1 MNILFVG
8 YSSLNCNSGLHIFH
22 LANKLTEIG
31 HECVVFVPEGKALTT
46 ENGACD
52 FVTMEYDDF
61 NAVEYLY
68 SNKLGPDV
76 IHAWTPR
83 EIVREFVT
91 DILLQ
96 RFGCPYLVHL
106 EDNEEHIFAKSYGAR
121 FVQNCDID
129 VPLHV
134 SHPVRYKQFISN
146 SSGVTVLTEK
156 LLEFKPEKLPGQV
169 IWPGYDSI
177 FSDLKVNN
185 DLKNKL
191 GIQDSNTVIVYMG
204 NVHDSNRREVH
215 SLYLAVYI
223 LNRRGVPVT
232 LIRTG
237 EDYVHVVSEDL
248 PELSEYCIEL
258 GYLPR
263 KELPDL
269 LSIADILVQPGSSNE
284 FNDYRFPSKLPDF
297 LVSGKPVILPDT
309 NIGKSMESGTNC
321 MLLDKGDAVDIAKNI
336 EWLLEHEKIA
346 AEIGRQGKAFAK
358 KSLTWGLAASK
369 VEELYRRLGVN
380 NDCGKLKK
388 IH

>member
-22 LANKLTEIG
+22 LANKLMENG
-31 HECVVFVPEGKALTT
+31 HECVVFVPEGKALTS
-46 ENGACD
+46 ENGVCD
-52 FVTMEYDDF
+52 FVTMEYNDF
-61 NAVEYLY
+61 NSVEYLY
-68 SNKLGPDV
+68 GNKGGPDV

-91 DILLQ
+91 GTLLR
-96 RFGCPYLVHL
+96 RFVCPYLVHL
-106 EDNEEHIFAKSYGAR
+106 EDNEEHIFKKAYGSY
-121 FVQNCDID
+121 FIKNDDVD

-134 SHPVRYKQFISN
+134 SHPDRYKQFISN
-146 SSGVTVLTEK
+146 SSGVTALTEK

-169 IWPGYDSI
+169 IWPGYDRI

-191 GIQDSNTVIVYMG
+191 GIENNNTVIVYMG
-204 NVHDSNRREVH
+204 NAHESNRREVH
-215 SLYLAVYI
+215 SLYLAAYI
-223 LNRRGVPVT
+223 LNRRGIPVT

-237 EDYVHVVSEDL
+237 EDYVSVVSEDL
-248 PELSEYCIEL
+248 LVLRENCIEL

-263 KELPDL
+263 NELPDL

-309 NIGKSMESGTNC
+309 NIGKSMESGSNC
-321 MLLDKGDAVDIAKNI
+321 ILLGRGDAIDIAKNI
-336 EWLLEHEKIA
+336 EWLLEHEKMA
-346 AEIGRQGKAFAK
+346 VEIGRQGKEFAK
-358 KSLTWGLAASK
+358 KLLTWDLAASK
-369 VEELYRRLGVN
+369 VEELYCRLGMN
-380 NDCGKLKK
+380 NDCGKLEK